1 MTNWL
6 YIKDGKVVH
15 IIDQE
20 ATPAPEDYA
29 DGIHD
34 TVTQDDSKTFVVGD
48 DFTVDLQLERNKQL
62 WIEKGWIVELTE
74 EQRTQMQEQI
84 NRRRGATGV
93 PV

>member
-34 TVTQDDSKTFVVGD
+34 TLAQDDSKTFVVGD
-48 DFTVDLQLERNKQL
+48 DFTADLQLERNKQL

-74 EQRTQMQEQI
+74 EQRAEMQAEM
-84 NRRRGATGV
+84 NRRRGATGA

>member
-15 IIDQE
+15 IIDQVE
-20 ATPAPEDYA
+20 TPAPEDYA

-34 TVTQDDSKTFVVGD
+34 TVAQDDSKTFVVGD

-74 EQRTQMQEQI
+74 EQRAQLQEEI
-84 NRRRGATGV
+84 NRRFGATGA
-93 PV
+93 PA